1 MPPVRRNQGRRGVAN
16 TRSAA
21 AVAAPLPPIP
31 EEVPVIMAAPD
42 APIFPEVQPVV
53 VPNRAIIPTNQ
64 GQQVSAIQVI
74 VNKVINM
81 CIRDLEEPKIT
92 LR

>member
-1 MPPVRRNQGRRGVAN
+1 MPPVRRNQGRRGAAN

-21 AVAAPLPPIP
+21 AVAAPPPP
-31 EEVPVIMAAPD
+31 TVEEVPIILAAPK
-42 APIFPEVQPVV
+42 APIAPVIHLEDA
-53 VPNRAIIPTNQ
+53 PNRAIVPANR
-64 GQQVSAIQVI
+64 GQQVSAIQVV

-81 CIRDLEEPKIT
+81 CISDLEEPKIT